1 MELLPY
7 AYTLVVLFGAITIL
21 AIIKEAFHWVMMRRE
36 IRKVSMKWDTHRLR
50 SGR

>member
-7 AYTLVVLFGAITIL
+7 AYTLAVLFGAITIL
-21 AIIKEAFHWVMMRRE
+21 AIIKEAIHWLMMRRE
-36 IRKVSMKWDTHRLR
+36 TRKVSMKWDTRRQR